1 MKEETLNNRKIN
13 DILDGGVRIAQIVRE
28 FNHDGTI
35 SSVRVQDDL
44 AGEAVTERYQR
55 GKIVEIIKYHTEE
68 NKYISEYFN
77 AKGKLIK
84 IQEDSVGEDFSKT
97 TTRNPEGDV
106 TEQVIHH
113 HNDKKVT
120 IRPKRKGLGKLL
132 DSFKGQKETVS
143 FEYEGSGRG
152 TVVDKLADIDSKKEM
167 DRQNKKRALVAEYR
181 HQKVDRGGCGN
192 IELYHKAPNPKV
204 QKALEKY
211 LEKKSR

>member
-1 MKEETLNNRKIN
+1 MKEETLNNRKIS
-13 DILDGGVRIAQIVRE
+13 DILDGGVRVAQIVRE
-28 FNHDGTI
+28 FNQDGTL
-35 SSVRVQDDL
+35 SSIRVQDDL
-44 AGEAVTERYQR
+44 AREAVTEKYQK
-55 GKIVEIIKYHTEE
+55 GKIVEIIK
-68 NKYISEYFN
+68 SQGDVQEYFD
-77 AKGKLIK
+77 AKGNLVKVV
-84 IQEDSVGEDFSKT
+84 EESRDRDFSKT

-106 TEQVIHH
+106 TEQVIHR

-192 IELYHKAPNPKV
+192 IELCHKAPNPKV
-204 QKALEKY
+204 QKSLEKY

>member
-1 MKEETLNNRKIN
+1 MKEETLNNRKIS
-13 DILDGGVRIAQIVRE
+13 DILDGGVRVAQIVRE
-28 FNHDGTI
+28 FNQDGTL
-35 SSVRVQDDL
+35 SSIRVQDDL
-44 AGEAVTERYQR
+44 AREAVTEKYQK
-55 GKIVEIIKYHTEE
+55 GKIVEIIK
-68 NKYISEYFN
+68 SQGDVQEYFD
-77 AKGKLIK
+77 AKGNLVKVV
-84 IQEDSVGEDFSKT
+84 EESRDRDFSKT

-106 TEQVIHH
+106 TEQVIHR

-167 DRQNKKRALVAEYR
+167 DIQNKKRALVAEYR

-192 IELYHKAPNPKV
+192 IELCHKAPNPKV
-204 QKALEKY
+204 QKSLEKY

>member
-1 MKEETLNNRKIN
+1 MKEETLNNRKIS
-13 DILDGGVRIAQIVRE
+13 DILDGGVRVAQIVRE
-28 FNHDGTI
+28 FNQDGTL
-35 SSVRVQDDL
+35 SSIRVQDDL
-44 AGEAVTERYQR
+44 AREAVTEKYQK
-55 GKIVEIIKYHTEE
+55 GKIVEIIK
-68 NKYISEYFN
+68 SQGDVQEYFD
-77 AKGKLIK
+77 AKGNLVKVV
-84 IQEDSVGEDFSKT
+84 EESRDRDFSKT

-192 IELYHKAPNPKV
+192 IELCHKAPNPKV
-204 QKALEKY
+204 QKSLEKY

>member
-1 MKEETLNNRKIN
+1 MKEETLNNRKIS
-13 DILDGGVRIAQIVRE
+13 DILDGGVRVAQIVRE

-35 SSVRVQDDL
+35 SSIRVQDDL
-44 AGEAVTERYQR
+44 AGEAVTERYQK
-55 GKIVEIIKYHTEE
+55 GKIVEIIK
-68 NKYISEYFN
+68 SQGDVQEYFD
-77 AKGKLIK
+77 AKGNLVKVV
-84 IQEDSVGEDFSKT
+84 EESRDRDFSKT

-106 TEQVIHH
+106 TEQVIHR

-120 IRPKRKGLGKLL
+120 IRPKRKGLRKLL

-152 TVVDKLADIDSKKEM
+152 TVVDKLAEIDSKKEM
-167 DRQNKKRALVAEYR
+167 DRQTKKRTLVAEYR

-192 IELYHKAPNPKV
+192 IELYHEAPNPKV

-211 LEKKSR
+211 LEKESR

>member
-13 DILDGGVRIAQIVRE
+13 DILDGGVRVAQIVRE
-28 FNHDGTI
+28 FNQDGTL
-35 SSVRVQDDL
+35 SSLRIQDDR
-44 AGEAVTERYQR
+44 EVESVIERYQR
-55 GKIVEIIKYHTEE
+55 GKIVEIIK
-68 NKYISEYFN
+68 SQGDVQEYFD
-77 AKGKLIK
+77 AKGNLVKVV
-84 IQEDSVGEDFSKT
+84 EESRDRDFSKT

-106 TEQVIHH
+106 TEQVIHR

-120 IRPKRKGLGKLL
+120 IRPKRKGWRKLL
-132 DSFKGQKETVS
+132 DRFKGQKETVS

-152 TVVDKLADIDSKKEM
+152 TVVDELAKIDSKKEM
-167 DRQNKKRALVAEYR
+167 DRQSKKRALVAEYR
-181 HQKVDRGGCGN
+181 HKKVDRGGCGN

>member
-1 MKEETLNNRKIN
+1 MKEETLNNRKIS
-13 DILDGGVRIAQIVRE
+13 DILDGGVRVAQIVRE
-28 FNHDGTI
+28 FNQDGTL
-35 SSVRVQDDL
+35 SSIRVQDDL
-44 AGEAVTERYQR
+44 AREAVTEKYQK
-55 GKIVEIIKYHTEE
+55 GKIVEIIK
-68 NKYISEYFN
+68 SQGDVQEYFD
-77 AKGKLIK
+77 AKGNLVKVV
-84 IQEDSVGEDFSKT
+84 EESRDRDFSKT

>member
-1 MKEETLNNRKIN
+1 MREKTLNNRKIN
-13 DILDGGVRIAQIVRE
+13 DILDGGVRVAQIVRE
-28 FNHDGTI
+28 FNQDGTL
-35 SSVRVQDDL
+35 SSLRIQDDR
-44 AGEAVTERYQR
+44 EMESVIERYQK
-55 GKIVEIIKYHTEE
+55 GKIVEIIK
-68 NKYISEYFN
+68 SQGDVQEYFD
-77 AKGKLIK
+77 AKGNLVKVV
-84 IQEDSVGEDFSKT
+84 EESRDRDFSKT

-106 TEQVIHH
+106 TEQVIHR

-192 IELYHKAPNPKV
+192 IELCHKAPNPKV
-204 QKALEKY
+204 QKSLEKY

>member
-13 DILDGGVRIAQIVRE
+13 DILDGGVRVAQIVRE

-35 SSVRVQDDL
+35 SSIRVQDDL
-44 AGEAVTERYQR
+44 AREAVTEKYQK
-55 GKIVEIIKYHTEE
+55 GKIVEIIK
-68 NKYISEYFN
+68 SQGDVQEYFD
-77 AKGKLIK
+77 AKGNLVKVV
-84 IQEDSVGEDFSKT
+84 EESRDRDFSKT

-106 TEQVIHH
+106 TEQVIHR

-120 IRPKRKGLGKLL
+120 IRPKRKGLRKLL

-167 DRQNKKRALVAEYR
+167 DGQSKKRALVAEYR
-181 HQKVDRGGCGN
+181 HGKVDRGGCGN

-204 QKALEKY
+204 QKSLEKY